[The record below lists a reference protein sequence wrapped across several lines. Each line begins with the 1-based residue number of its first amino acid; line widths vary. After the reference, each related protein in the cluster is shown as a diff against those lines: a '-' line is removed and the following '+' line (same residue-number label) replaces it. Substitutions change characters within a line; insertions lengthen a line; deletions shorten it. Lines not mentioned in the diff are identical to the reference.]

1 MYSTTIA
8 IPNLEAAKQFVNIS
22 SKYLNYAMS
31 LKCDNYIIDAHSIM
45 GILSLDMTKP
55 ITLETQENLP
65 KEFFTDIAPFQTSL
79 TNA

>member
-55 ITLETQENLP
+55 ITLEAQENLP
-65 KEFFTDIAPFQTSL
+65 KEFLTDIAPFQ
-79 TNA
+79 NALANA

>member
-45 GILSLDMTKP
+45 GILSLDMSKP

-65 KEFFTDIAPFQTSL
+65 KEFLTDIAPFQ
-79 TNA
+79 NALANA

>member
-55 ITLETQENLP
+55 ITLETQEDLP
-65 KEFFTDIAPFQTSL
+65 KEFFADIAPFQTSL

>member
-22 SKYLNYAMS
+22 NKYLNYAMS

>member
-55 ITLETQENLP
+55 ITLEAQEDLP

>member
-55 ITLETQENLP
+55 ITLEAQEDLP

-79 TNA
+79 KNA